1 MAHMTPTINY
11 LAVLVAAISSI
22 VIGFAW
28 YGPVFGKPWMKLMGF
43 SKDDIE
49 KAKKAGMTKTYVL
62 MAVGSLVMAY
72 VLAHTTEFAMTYTKT
87 YGVVG
92 GLMSGGW
99 TWLGFMAPIQMDEV
113 LWNNKPWKLYFLNT
127 GYRLVS
133 MLVMGVILA
142 TWR

>member
-1 MAHMTPTINY
+1 MIPTINY
-11 LAVLVAAISSI
+11 LAVLLAAVASI
-22 VIGFAW
+22 VIGFLW

-49 KAKKAGMTKTYVL
+49 KAKKKGMTQTYVIMIL
-62 MAVGSLVMAY
+62 GSLVMSY

-87 YGVVG
+87 YSIMG
-92 GLMSGGW
+92 GLMSGFW

-113 LWNNKPWKLYFLNT
+113 LWGGKPWKLYFLNT
-127 GYRLVS
+127 GYRLAS
-133 MLVMGVILA
+133 LLAMGVIIA